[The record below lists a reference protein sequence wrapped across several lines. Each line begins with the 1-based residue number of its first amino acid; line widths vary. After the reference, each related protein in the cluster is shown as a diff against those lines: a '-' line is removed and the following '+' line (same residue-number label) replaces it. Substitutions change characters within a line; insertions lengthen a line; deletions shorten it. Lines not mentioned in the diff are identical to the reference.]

1 MDKKTII
8 WTVIGIVA
16 LILLI
21 FATGFSEGLE
31 TIIMFIT
38 GGLSLL
44 VLIIAAMDDK
54 KKSLLTVVGIM
65 GFGIT
70 FGLIAWSEYNTS
82 IRRDKELG
90 IMLEKNKIKFAEQ
103 AKQDSIQHIK
113 DSIQNYKDSLVMVE
127 ESKRLYAQEGDSI
140 FGDFKFGMSEKQS
153 EAIQAKIQRE
163 TGGRI
168 SIAGHD
174 FKIEGCNYHN
184 HKLYS
189 IRLKSA
195 NTWVRYYFHDA
206 HDYDDSEGLGN
217 GNDIVEKIKEKLSKK
232 YGKPNYSGNWHFLYK
247 DIYLRSDVSSSSRE
261 GLLSTEYWGIFLT
274 ISNPQIADEAEKAE
288 KERNLKYQNE
298 KKASEEE
305 LKKKKEFFS
314 NGL

>member
-8 WTVIGIVA
+8 WTVVGVVVA
-16 LILLI
+16 ILLV

-31 TIIMFIT
+31 TAIMFIL

-54 KKSLLTVVGIM
+54 NKSFLTLLGVI

-70 FGLIAWSEYNTS
+70 FGLIAWSDYNTS
-82 IRRDKELG
+82 VRRDKELD
-90 IMLEKNKIKFAEQ
+90 IMREKNKIKFAEQ

-127 ESKRLYAQEGDSI
+127 DSKRLYAQEGDSI
-140 FGDFKFGMSEKQS
+140 FGDFKFGMSEKQC
-153 EAIQAKIQRE
+153 EAINTKIQRE
-163 TGGRI
+163 TNGRI
-168 SIAGHD
+168 TIAGHD
-174 FKIEGCNYHN
+174 FRIDGCRYHN
-184 HKLYS
+184 HKLYL

-206 HDYDDSEGLGN
+206 HEYDDSEGLGT
-217 GNDIVEKIKEKLSKK
+217 GNDIVERVKERLSKK
-232 YGKPNYSGNWHFLYK
+232 YGKPNNSGNWHFTYK
-247 DIYLRSDVSSSSRE
+247 DINVRSGLSSSSRE
-261 GLLSTEYWGIFLT
+261 GLLSTEYWAIFLT
-274 ISNPQIADEAEKAE
+274 IYNPQMADEAERAE
-288 KERNLKYQNE
+288 KEQKLKYQNE
-298 KKASEEE
+298 KKAAEEE
-305 LKKKKEFFS
+305 LIRKKESFS